1 MSCVSSKSLVL
12 VCGCDDD
19 LCPNRG
25 SNNVLSKMAP
35 FLIKLRTCLPTL
47 VRPRASLLLCTGL
60 TIQLI
65 LGSRRT
71 CASLLAV
78 TEERRITYSF
88 VVRIHQDDFIILV
101 DSVLV
106 YPIRVEDSQVS
117 ASPSHSLLCNT
128 PVTALRFEVIY
139 TLANRFTV
147 GSTYQPPGY

>member
-1 MSCVSSKSLVL
+1 MCCFSSKSLVL
-12 VCGCDDD
+12 ACGCDDG
-19 LCPNRG
+19 LCPNRD
-25 SNNVLSKMAP
+25 SNNRLCKMVP
-35 FLIKLRTCLPTL
+35 FLIELQTCLPTL

-65 LGSRRT
+65 LGSRRI

-78 TEERRITYSF
+78 TEERGMTHSF
-88 VVRIHQDDFIILV
+88 VVRIHQDDFVILV

-106 YPIRVEDSQVS
+106 YPIRVEDSQVP

-128 PVTALRFEVIY
+128 PVTALWFEVIY
-139 TLANRFTV
+139 TLANRFAV